1 MKHDFT
7 ELVFILDKSGS
18 MAGLEKETIAGFND
32 MLAKQ
37 RGVAGDCNLTTV
49 LFDHTYRLLH
59 ERRDTSSVKPISE
72 EEYAVGGN
80 TALHDAIG
88 RTIHKF
94 DDVMRIACAE
104 RREGKVLFVIITDG
118 LENSSRDFSAVDIRQ
133 AIEHRTSQHG
143 WEFIFLGA
151 NMDAVTTAVDLG
163 IARNRAQSFHAD
175 KAGVSMN
182 FRALGETTVDFRHK
196 ASVKEDWN
204 STIDEDYKERGKKQ

>member
-37 RGVAGDCNLTTV
+37 
-49 LFDHTYRLLH
+49 
-59 ERRDTSSVKPISE
+59 
-72 EEYAVGGN
+72 
-80 TALHDAIG
+80 
-88 RTIHKF
+88 
-94 DDVMRIACAE
+94 
-104 RREGKVLFVIITDG
+104 FVIITDG